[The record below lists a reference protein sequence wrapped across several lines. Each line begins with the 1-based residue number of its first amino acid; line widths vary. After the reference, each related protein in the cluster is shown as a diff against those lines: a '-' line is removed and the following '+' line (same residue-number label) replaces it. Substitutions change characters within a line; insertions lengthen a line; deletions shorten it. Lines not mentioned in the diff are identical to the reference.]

1 MGRTKRKPTRA
12 ARAPAKKSVLSRP
25 RARRSDNPCC
35 PVPSDLVTLPMD
47 NPIDPSNPLL
57 RGFRSTY
64 ADDSMIAGET
74 VEPYG

>member
-1 MGRTKRKPTRA
+1 
-12 ARAPAKKSVLSRP
+12 
-25 RARRSDNPCC
+25 
-35 PVPSDLVTLPMD
+35 MD